1 MTVPPGAA
9 GPAGGA
15 PLLTVR
21 GLRISSRLQGV
32 DRVITTGSDF
42 SLAPGETLGIVGES
56 GSGKSLTARAL
67 IGLLPAGVH
76 AEGKVEY
83 RGRDILTLPE
93 RQLRQIR
100 GSELAMIFQ
109 DPFTMLNPLMR
120 CGAQIVEL
128 TRDERGRPLKRV
140 RARQEAVRRLAEV
153 GITDAAVADAYPFE
167 LSGGMRQRVGIA
179 AAIARDPQVLIA
191 DEPSTALDVTTQRDI
206 LARLREVQQTRGM
219 GLILITHDLR
229 VAFALCDRVLV
240 LYAGSVLEV
249 ATAEAME
256 AEPLHPYTLGLLL
269 SDPPVDRR
277 LSRMA
282 AIPGSV
288 PSPDSVASSCAFA
301 PRCEWRAEICTA
313 GTPPLVEV
321 APARWS
327 ACVRVAGIEPLM
339 QEARSD
345 TLAARLDH
353 EQEVALAQEAGQ
365 DSAVVVTRD
374 VEKVFGGSGQSGRR
388 VTALKGVS
396 LEIGADEAVGLV
408 GESGSGKSTLG
419 RCLVGLETPTAGT
432 IVVNGMDT
440 RQTARLSTADR
451 RRLRRTVQMVFQD
464 PYSTLNPVRTVG
476 STLGEALSAADGQ
489 IRDVRKAVGELL
501 ERVGLPARYAE
512 RKPVALS
519 GGERQRVAVA
529 RALAVRPR
537 LIVCDE
543 PVSALDVSVQAQILN
558 LLAEVR
564 RELGVSYLFITHD
577 LAVVRQVAERVYVLC
592 QGEVVEQGATGD
604 VLDNP
609 QHPYTRKLVDSIPSS
624 DETWLAQA
632 DEAALDSAAP
642 AASSP
647 QGA

>member
-76 AEGKVEY
+76 AEGEVEY

-128 TRDERGRPLKRV
+128 IRDERGRPLKRA

-191 DEPSTALDVTTQRDI
+191 DEPSTALDVTTQREI

-288 PSPDSVASSCAFA
+288 PSPDDVAIVVRVRA
-301 PRCEWRAEICTA
+301 P
-313 GTPPLVEV
+313 
-321 APARWS
+321 
-327 ACVRVAGIEPLM
+327 VRVAGRDLHGGHAAAGRGRPGPLVGLRPGGRDRAADAGG
-339 QEARSD
+339 QERHAGGPARPR
-345 TLAARLDH
+345 AGGRAR
-353 EQEVALAQEAGQ
+353 AGSRPGQ
-365 DSAVVVTRD
+365 RRRRD
-374 VEKVFGGSGQSGRR
+374 PRRGEGLRRVRSVGRR

-408 GESGSGKSTLG
+408 GESGSGKIDARPVPG
-419 RCLVGLETPTAGT
+419 R
-432 IVVNGMDT
+432 
-440 RQTARLSTADR
+440 ARDADGRHHRGQRHRHPPDGQAQRRRPAPPAADR
-451 RRLRRTVQMVFQD
+451 
-464 PYSTLNPVRTVG
+464 
-476 STLGEALSAADGQ
+476 ADGLPGPVLVAQ
-489 IRDVRKAVGELL
+489 PGPHRRRD
-501 ERVGLPARYAE
+501 AR
-512 RKPVALS
+512 RSPLR
-519 GGERQRVAVA
+519 GR
-529 RALAVRPR
+529 RADPGR
-537 LIVCDE
+537 
-543 PVSALDVSVQAQILN
+543 AQG
-558 LLAEVR
+558 R
-564 RELGVSYLFITHD
+564 R
-577 LAVVRQVAERVYVLC
+577 
-592 QGEVVEQGATGD
+592 
-604 VLDNP
+604 
-609 QHPYTRKLVDSIPSS
+609 
-624 DETWLAQA
+624 
-632 DEAALDSAAP
+632 
-642 AASSP
+642 
-647 QGA
+647 